1 MAQSIRDVM
10 TQNPECVSGDT
21 TVADAA
27 KLMRDKDFGGVL
39 CLDGDQVSGF
49 LTDRDIAVRVVAE
62 GKDPTS
68 TKVSEAATTD
78 LHTLSPDDSVED
90 AIKLVREHNIRRVP
104 VVDFRLDQRVQGGCA
119 LALPVLVCEV
129 LVVADDGQ
137 PAERHPA
144 DQEPAVLT
152 PPLAQALDLFLI

>member
-1 MAQSIRDVM
+1 MAQSIREVM
-10 TQNPECVSGDT
+10 TQNPELVSGDS

-39 CLDGDQVSGF
+39 CGDGENVSGF

-68 TKVSEAATTD
+68 TTVSEVATTD

-90 AIKLVREHNIRRVP
+90 AIELVRQHNIRRVP
-104 VVDFRLDQRVQGGCA
+104 GVEGAKPVGIVSIGDLAIERDEDSA
-119 LALPVLVCEV
+119 LADISAASENN
-129 LVVADDGQ
+129 
-137 PAERHPA
+137 
-144 DQEPAVLT
+144 
-152 PPLAQALDLFLI
+152 

>member
-10 TQNPECVSGDT
+10 TQNPETVSGDT

-39 CLDGDQVSGF
+39 CMDGDEVTGF

-62 GKDPTS
+62 GKDPSS
-68 TKVSEAATTD
+68 TTVSDAATGE

-90 AIKLVREHNIRRVP
+90 AIEFVRKHNVRRVP
-104 VVDFRLDQRVQGGCA
+104 VVEGAEPVGIVSIGDLALERDEDSA
-119 LALPVLVCEV
+119 LA
-129 LVVADDGQ
+129 DISG
-137 PAERHPA
+137 
-144 DQEPAVLT
+144 EPANN
-152 PPLAQALDLFLI
+152 

>member
-1 MAQSIRDVM
+1 MAQSIREVM

-39 CLDGDQVSGF
+39 CMDGDDVKGF
-49 LTDRDIAVRVVAE
+49 LTDRDIATRVVAE

-68 TKVSEAATTD
+68 TTVTEAATTD

-90 AIKLVREHNIRRVP
+90 AIELVRKHNIRRVP
-104 VVDFRLDQRVQGGCA
+104 VVEGAKPVGIVSIGDLALERDEDSA
-119 LALPVLVCEV
+119 LA
-129 LVVADDGQ
+129 DISS
-137 PAERHPA
+137 
-144 DQEPAVLT
+144 EPANN
-152 PPLAQALDLFLI
+152 

>member
-1 MAQSIRDVM
+1 M

-39 CLDGDQVSGF
+39 CQDGDEVSGF

-68 TKVSEAATTD
+68 TTVGDVATTD

-90 AIKLVREHNIRRVP
+90 AIKLVREHNVRRVP
-104 VVDFRLDQRVQGGCA
+104 VIEGAKAVGIVSIGDLALERDTDSA
-119 LALPVLVCEV
+119 LADMSG
-129 LVVADDGQ
+129 A
-137 PAERHPA
+137 PANN
-144 DQEPAVLT
+144 
-152 PPLAQALDLFLI
+152 

>member
-39 CLDGDQVSGF
+39 CQDGDQVSGF

-62 GKDPTS
+62 GRDPNS
-68 TKVSEAATTD
+68 TTVSDVATTD

-90 AIKLVREHNIRRVP
+90 AIELVRKHNVRRVP
-104 VVDFRLDQRVQGGCA
+104 VIEGAKPVGIVSIGDLALERDEDSA
-119 LALPVLVCEV
+119 LA
-129 LVVADDGQ
+129 
-137 PAERHPA
+137 
-144 DQEPAVLT
+144 
-152 PPLAQALDLFLI
+152 DLSEAAPNN